1 MPQWV
6 ETARSII
13 WAKDFAQISSKE
25 HRARH
30 CCSGFDPAGGNIKPV
45 LHWEPAFPVDDHWIS
60 PTSDLPAILQ
70 ATKLEV
76 GSVYAWAQMARSSI
90 FSDDFHLRVLPGD
103 HQLTTRSQHP
113 PRSNPVKV
121 CPVYQ
126 VALKVTHQSQLA
138 QVDHLPRSWN
148 MSNGHWLVM
157 LRLYCIGYW
166 YESPYHLFMGHL
178 NIGAN
183 ADALKI
189 LRQMST
195 EKIWQKYPA

>member
-1 MPQWV
+1 M
-6 ETARSII
+6 
-13 WAKDFAQISSKE
+13 
-25 HRARH
+25 
-30 CCSGFDPAGGNIKPV
+30 
-45 LHWEPAFPVDDHWIS
+45 
-60 PTSDLPAILQ
+60 
-70 ATKLEV
+70 
-76 GSVYAWAQMARSSI
+76 
-90 FSDDFHLRVLPGD
+90 
-103 HQLTTRSQHP
+103 
-113 PRSNPVKV
+113 
-121 CPVYQ
+121 YQ

-138 QVDHLPRSWN
+138 QVDHLPRSCN

-195 EKIWQKYPA
+195 EKI